1 MIAAHDRARAV
12 LRALLLTCSTGFGL
26 VQTAGAEDAELAD
39 RIEIGE
45 RIAEYAYRWDRKDA
59 PAFAELFA
67 PEGFL
72 DWAIGGEVAER
83 RVTGRAA
90 ITAYARKAFEE
101 RLAGKQTRHHFSNLV
116 FRELGETRAVTEHVV
131 LVTHGSNG
139 QPPVPTATGYYRI
152 EWEKQVGEWLMARRT
167 LFLDR

>member
-1 MIAAHDRARAV
+1 MVAAHARAV
-12 LRALLLTCSTGFGL
+12 LRVLLLTCSAGFAL
-26 VQTAGAEDAELAD
+26 AQPAEAEDTDMAD
-39 RIEIGE
+39 RTEIGE

-67 PEGFL
+67 PEGVL
-72 DWAIGGEVAER
+72 DWVIGGEVAER

-139 QPPVPTATGYYRI
+139 QPPVPTASGYYRI
-152 EWEKQVGEWLMARRT
+152 EWTKQAGDWLMMRRT
-167 LFLDR
+167 LHLDR